1 MLALAVAVL
10 CTTAFSLLIRHT
22 QRTGQDQFA
31 VMAVNYLSAS
41 VIGFAMAGRPL
52 HASTATWH
60 IGLIGGVTFVLTYL
74 VLIQSM
80 DLKGVAIANAIT
92 RLSVIIPMLA
102 TILIWGEHPQFLEG
116 LGALL
121 ALTAMPL
128 LSLDRDGHG
137 KRLTRR
143 QVPLLLALFVTNGCC
158 LLTSKWFHASGL
170 TAERSLY
177 FGILFGTAAIVSV
190 VCWLGW
196 SRRCSWREFASG
208 IPLGAINIATGLA
221 VIYAL
226 DTLSGSVVFPV
237 FAALGLALTTGFAAW
252 VWHESPGKLGK
263 IGIGVA
269 LAAVVLVNLRF

>member
-1 MLALAVAVL
+1 MLALAVAVV

-31 VMAVNYLSAS
+31 VMAINYLCAS
-41 VIGFAMAGRPL
+41 VVGFAMAGHPL
-52 HASTATWH
+52 APSSATWH

-102 TILIWGEHPQFLEG
+102 TILIWGERPLFIEG

-121 ALTAMPL
+121 ALAAMPL

-143 QVPLLLALFVTNGCC
+143 QVPLLLALFITNGCC
-158 LLTSKWFHASGL
+158 LLTSKWFHASGFP
-170 TAERSLY
+170 AERSLY
-177 FGILFGTAAIVSV
+177 FGILFGTAGVISAI
-190 VCWLGW
+190 CWLGW
-196 SRRCSWREFASG
+196 SRRCTWREFASG
-208 IPLGAINIATGLA
+208 IPLGLTNMATGLG

-252 VWHESPGKLGK
+252 VWNETPGKLGK

-269 LAAVVLVNLRF
+269 LLAVVLVNLRF